1 MTRDRG
7 SIRTIPV
14 LLYHGIS
21 DEPSSGAARF
31 TLAPGAFEEHMRRL
45 VDAGYRSLTV
55 SAFVPA
61 LRGEPGGL
69 PERPVVIT
77 FDDGFHNFLSEALP
91 IMERHGLVST
101 LYATTGFMGEGDS
114 PGANR
119 WGDRMLSWSEL
130 VEVARRGVEVGG
142 HSDTHPMLDT
152 LPRGSARAEIVRCK
166 DLIEQHLQ
174 APVASF
180 AYPHG
185 YSSASVR
192 ETVQQAGYTS
202 ACAVKNALS
211 HLGDDPFAI
220 ARLMLETTHS
230 LDDFDRMLSG
240 EGVPVARSSDRLKTR
255 GWRLARRSMALGQRI
270 AARS

>member
-1 MTRDRG
+1 MAGRAWV
-7 SIRTIPV
+7 RTIPV

-21 DEPSSGAARF
+21 DEPSAGAARF
-31 TLAPGAFEEHMRRL
+31 TLAPGVFEEHMRHL

-55 SAFVPA
+55 SAFVPP
-61 LRGEPGGL
+61 LRGDPGGL

-91 IMERHGLVST
+91 VMERHGLVST
-101 LYATTGFMGEGDS
+101 LYATTGFMGEGAA
-114 PGANR
+114 GANR

-130 VEVARRGVEVGG
+130 AEVARRGVEVGG
-142 HSDTHPMLDT
+142 HTHTHPMLDT
-152 LPRGSARAEIVRCK
+152 LPHRSARAEIAGCK

-185 YSSASVR
+185 YSSAWVR
-192 ETVQQAGYTS
+192 RAVQQAGYTS

-211 HLGDDPFAI
+211 HLGDDRFAI

-230 LDDFDRMLSG
+230 MDDFRRMLSG
-240 EGVPVARSSDRLKTR
+240 DAVPVARSSDALKTR
-255 GWRLARRSMALGQRI
+255 GWRLARRSMALGHRLG
-270 AARS
+270 ARS

>member
-1 MTRDRG
+1 
-7 SIRTIPV
+7 
-14 LLYHGIS
+14 
-21 DEPSSGAARF
+21 
-31 TLAPGAFEEHMRRL
+31 
-45 VDAGYRSLTV
+45 
-55 SAFVPA
+55 
-61 LRGEPGGL
+61 
-69 PERPVVIT
+69 
-77 FDDGFHNFLSEALP
+77 
-91 IMERHGLVST
+91 
-101 LYATTGFMGEGDS
+101 
-114 PGANR
+114 
-119 WGDRMLSWSEL
+119 
-130 VEVARRGVEVGG
+130 
-142 HSDTHPMLDT
+142 MLDT

-230 LDDFDRMLSG
+230 MDDFDRMLSG

-255 GWRLARRSMALGQRI
+255 GWRLARRSMALGQRL
-270 AARS
+270 AGRS

>member
-1 MTRDRG
+1 
-7 SIRTIPV
+7 
-14 LLYHGIS
+14 
-21 DEPSSGAARF
+21 
-31 TLAPGAFEEHMRRL
+31 
-45 VDAGYRSLTV
+45 
-55 SAFVPA
+55 
-61 LRGEPGGL
+61 
-69 PERPVVIT
+69 
-77 FDDGFHNFLSEALP
+77 
-91 IMERHGLVST
+91 MERHGLVST

-230 LDDFDRMLSG
+230 MDDFDRMLSG

-255 GWRLARRSMALGQRI
+255 GWRLARRSMALGQRL